1 MSATYVA
8 DTNTLYVERPAEEPL
23 FDTQLEMESPARF
36 KILDL
41 PGLRKSAILLI
52 FLGDDLAGEV
62 LKHLNEDEVQ
72 AISRELATVNRVA
85 PDVIESVV
93 REFYEI
99 HGSQSHV
106 PGGGPEYAKRLLMK
120 SLAPEKAKRMVER
133 LNRSLE
139 DIVGFDALGKISPQ
153 QLSKLLQ
160 NEHPQT
166 VALVLAHLDSAMA
179 AETLGA
185 IPDNRRADLIMRLA
199 NLQTV
204 SQDVV
209 RRVAALMEQ
218 KLRNIVTVN
227 QRSVGGIRSV
237 ADLCNRLDRDS
248 MRKMLEEIET
258 KDSKLAV
265 SIRDLMITFEDVLSV
280 DDVGVREVLKMVDRR
295 KLALALKGS
304 NPEIEARFYK
314 NMSARAAEMLRD
326 EMELMGAV
334 KMKDVSEAQREIVA
348 ILRELDEKGVI
359 TLNGGDGYVG

>member
-1 MSATYVA
+1 MSATYVS
-8 DTNTLYVERPAEEPL
+8 DTNTLFVERQPEAPTFDAPSDSDPA
-23 FDTQLEMESPARF
+23 AAF
-36 KILDL
+36 KILDIA
-41 PGLRKSAILLI
+41 GVRKAAILLI
-52 FLGDDLAGEV
+52 FFGDDLAGEV
-62 LKHLNEDEVQ
+62 LKHLTEDEVQ
-72 AISRELATVNRVA
+72 AVSRELATVNRLT
-85 PDVIESVV
+85 PDIVESVV
-93 REFYEI
+93 REFYEL
-99 HGSQSHV
+99 HENQSQV

-120 SLAPEKAKRMVER
+120 SQSPDKAKRMVER

-139 DIVGFDALGKISPQ
+139 DVVGFDALGKIGPQ
-153 QLSKLLQ
+153 QLSKMLQ

-185 IPDNRRADLIMRLA
+185 IPDHRRADLVMRLA

-204 SQDVV
+204 SQDVI

-237 ADLCNRLDRDS
+237 AELCNRLDRDS
-248 MRKMLEEIET
+248 MKKMLEEIET

-265 SIRDLMITFEDVLSV
+265 SIRDLMITFEDILTV
-280 DDVGVREVLKMVDRR
+280 DDIGMREVLKMVDRR
-295 KLALALKGS
+295 KLAMALKGS
-304 NPEIEARFYK
+304 SPEIEGRFYK

-334 KMKDVSEAQREIVA
+334 KMKDVSDAQREIVS